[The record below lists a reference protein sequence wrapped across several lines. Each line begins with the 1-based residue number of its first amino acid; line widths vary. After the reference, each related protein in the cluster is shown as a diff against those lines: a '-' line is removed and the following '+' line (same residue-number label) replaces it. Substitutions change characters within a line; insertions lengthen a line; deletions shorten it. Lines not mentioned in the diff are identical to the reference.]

1 MIKDHIKAIIFDMD
15 GVIVDSEPL
24 HKESFLQI
32 WKELGYENN
41 HGIHFPDFYGTSDRT
56 VWKAFI
62 DKHQPKMH
70 IDELISLRKQR
81 LIKLLRDKKPIFDGV
96 LPLIQHLASYC
107 PIGLA
112 TGSVHHIIDEIL
124 KMDEL
129 RQYFRCIVS
138 SEDVSLPKP
147 SPEIFLLA
155 SKKLNVEP
163 KYCCV
168 IEDTINGVK
177 AGKAAGMYV
186 VAITNTFSIHQLSK
200 SGADL
205 VCQSYTEITNNL
217 PF

>member
-70 IDELISLRKQR
+70 IDELILLRKQR

-124 KMDEL
+124 KMDDL
-129 RQYFRCIVS
+129 RQYFRCIIS

-155 SKKLNVEP
+155 SKKLNIEP

>member
-1 MIKDHIKAIIFDMD
+1 MIKDQIKAIIFDMD

-24 HKESFLQI
+24 HKESFLQV
-32 WKELGYENN
+32 WEELGYGNN
-41 HGIHFPDFYGTSDRT
+41 HGINFSDFYGTSDRT

-62 DKHQPKMH
+62 DKHKPKMH
-70 IDELISLRKQR
+70 IDELILLRKKR

-107 PIGLA
+107 SIGLA
-112 TGSVHHIIDEIL
+112 SGSVHHIIDEIL

-177 AGKAAGMYV
+177 AGKAAGMNV
-186 VAITNTFSIHQLSK
+186 VAITNTFSIDQLSK

-205 VCQSYTEITNNL
+205 VCQSYNEITKNL

>member
-1 MIKDHIKAIIFDMD
+1 MIKDQIKAIIFDMD

-24 HKESFLQI
+24 HKESFLQV
-32 WKELGYENN
+32 WEELGYGNN
-41 HGIHFPDFYGTSDRT
+41 HGINFSDFYGTSDRT

-62 DKHQPKMH
+62 DKHKPKMH
-70 IDELISLRKQR
+70 IDELILLRKQR
-81 LIKLLRDKKPIFDGV
+81 LIKLLSDKKPIFDGV

-112 TGSVHHIIDEIL
+112 SGSVHHIIDEVL

-138 SEDVSLPKP
+138 SEDVSIPKP

-177 AGKAAGMYV
+177 AGKAAGMNV
-186 VAITNTFSIHQLSK
+186 VAITNTFSIDQLSK

-205 VCQSYTEITNNL
+205 VCQSYNEITKNL

>member
-1 MIKDHIKAIIFDMD
+1 
-15 GVIVDSEPL
+15 
-24 HKESFLQI
+24 
-32 WKELGYENN
+32 
-41 HGIHFPDFYGTSDRT
+41 
-56 VWKAFI
+56 
-62 DKHQPKMH
+62 
-70 IDELISLRKQR
+70 
-81 LIKLLRDKKPIFDGV
+81 
-96 LPLIQHLASYC
+96 LIQHLASYC

-186 VAITNTFSIHQLSK
+186 VAITNTFSIDQLSK

>member
-1 MIKDHIKAIIFDMD
+1 MIKDQIKAIIFDMD

-24 HKESFLQI
+24 HKESFLQV
-32 WKELGYENN
+32 WKELGYGNK
-41 HGIHFPDFYGTSDRT
+41 HGINFSDFYGTSDRT

-62 DKHQPKMH
+62 DKHKPKMH
-70 IDELISLRKQR
+70 IDELVLLRKKR

-112 TGSVHHIIDEIL
+112 SGSVHHIIDEVL

-177 AGKAAGMYV
+177 AGKAAGMNV
-186 VAITNTFSIHQLSK
+186 LAITNTFPIDQLTK

-205 VCQSYTEITNNL
+205 VCQSYTEINKIL
-217 PF
+217 SI

>member
-1 MIKDHIKAIIFDMD
+1 MIKDQIKAIIFDMD

-24 HKESFLQI
+24 HKESFLQV
-32 WKELGYENN
+32 WKELGYGNN

-70 IDELISLRKQR
+70 IDELILLREQR
-81 LIKLLRDKKPIFDGV
+81 LIKLLREKKPIFDGV
-96 LPLIQHLASYC
+96 LPLIQHLTSYY

-138 SEDVSLPKP
+138 SEDVSMPKP

-155 SKKLNVEP
+155 SEILNVEP

-177 AGKAAGMYV
+177 AGKAAGMNV
-186 VAITNTFSIHQLSK
+186 VAITNTFSIDQLSK

-205 VCQSYTEITNNL
+205 VCQSYTEIIKNL

>member
-1 MIKDHIKAIIFDMD
+1 MIKDQIKAIIFDMD

-24 HKESFLQI
+24 HKESFLQV

-41 HGIHFPDFYGTSDRT
+41 HSIHFPDFYGTSDRT

-70 IDELISLRKQR
+70 IDELILLREQR
-81 LIKLLRDKKPIFDGV
+81 LIKLLREKKPIFDGV
-96 LPLIQHLASYC
+96 LPLIQHLTSYY

-138 SEDVSLPKP
+138 SEDVSMPKP

-155 SKKLNVEP
+155 SEILNVEP

-177 AGKAAGMYV
+177 AGKAAGMNV
-186 VAITNTFSIHQLSK
+186 LAITNTFPIDQLTK

-205 VCQSYTEITNNL
+205 VCQSYTEINKIL
-217 PF
+217 SI

>member
-1 MIKDHIKAIIFDMD
+1 MIKDQIKAIIFDMD

-24 HKESFLQI
+24 HKESFLQV
-32 WKELGYENN
+32 WEELGYGNN
-41 HGIHFPDFYGTSDRT
+41 HGINFSDFYGTSDRT

-62 DKHQPKMH
+62 DKHKPKMH
-70 IDELISLRKQR
+70 IDELILLRKKR

-112 TGSVHHIIDEIL
+112 SGSVHHIIDEIL

-168 IEDTINGVK
+168 IEDTIKGVIFYMVQIFTTLK
-177 AGKAAGMYV
+177 KF
-186 VAITNTFSIHQLSK
+186 INFSKKIRFHLK
-200 SGADL
+200 LFIKDKL
-205 VCQSYTEITNNL
+205 LII
-217 PF
+217 

>member
-1 MIKDHIKAIIFDMD
+1 MIKDQIKAIIFDMD

-24 HKESFLQI
+24 HKESFLQV
-32 WKELGYENN
+32 WKELGYGNK
-41 HGIHFPDFYGTSDRT
+41 HGINFSDFYGTSDRT

-62 DKHQPKMH
+62 HKHKPKMH
-70 IDELISLRKQR
+70 IDELILLHKQR
-81 LIKLLRDKKPIFDGV
+81 LIKLLSDKKPIFDGV

-112 TGSVHHIIDEIL
+112 SGSVHHVIDEIL

-138 SEDVSLPKP
+138 SEDVCLPKP

-177 AGKAAGMYV
+177 AGKAAGMTV
-186 VAITNTFSIHQLSK
+186 VAITNTFSIDQLSK

-205 VCQSYTEITNNL
+205 VCQNYIEITKNL

>member
-1 MIKDHIKAIIFDMD
+1 MIKDQIKAIIFDMD

-24 HKESFLQI
+24 HKESFLQV
-32 WKELGYENN
+32 WKELGYGNK
-41 HGIHFPDFYGTSDRT
+41 HGINFSDFYGTSDRT

-62 DKHQPKMH
+62 DKHKPKMH
-70 IDELISLRKQR
+70 IDELILLRKKR

-112 TGSVHHIIDEIL
+112 SGSVHHIIDEIL

-168 IEDTINGVK
+168 IEDTINGIK
-177 AGKAAGMYV
+177 AGKAAGMNV
-186 VAITNTFSIHQLSK
+186 
-200 SGADL
+200 
-205 VCQSYTEITNNL
+205 
-217 PF
+217 

>member
-1 MIKDHIKAIIFDMD
+1 MD

-24 HKESFLQI
+24 HKESFLQV
-32 WKELGYENN
+32 WQNLGYGNN
-41 HGIHFPDFYGTSDRT
+41 HGINFADFYGTSDRT

-62 DKHQPKMH
+62 DKHQPKIH
-70 IDELISLRKQR
+70 IDELMLLRKQR
-81 LIKLLRDKKPIFDGV
+81 LIELLRDKKPIFDGV

-112 TGSVHHIIDEIL
+112 TGSVHPIIDEVL
-124 KMDEL
+124 KMEEL

-138 SEDVSLPKP
+138 SEDVSMPKP

-155 SKKLNVEP
+155 SKQLNIAA

-177 AGKAAGMYV
+177 AGKAAGMKV
-186 VAITNTFSIHQLSK
+186 VAITNTFSIEQLTK

-205 VCQSYTEITNNL
+205 VCQSYTEITKNL
-217 PF
+217 SF

>member
-1 MIKDHIKAIIFDMD
+1 MIKDQIKAIIFDMD

-24 HKESFLQI
+24 HKESFLQV
-32 WKELGYENN
+32 WEELGYGNN
-41 HGIHFPDFYGTSDRT
+41 HGINFSDFYGTSDRT

-62 DKHQPKMH
+62 DKHKPKMH
-70 IDELISLRKQR
+70 IDELILLRKKR

-112 TGSVHHIIDEIL
+112 SGSVHHIIDEIL

-155 SKKLNVEP
+155 SKKLNVDP

-177 AGKAAGMYV
+177 AGKAAGMNV
-186 VAITNTFSIHQLSK
+186 VAITNTFSIDQLSK

-205 VCQSYTEITNNL
+205 VCQSYIEITKNL

>member
-1 MIKDHIKAIIFDMD
+1 MIKDQIKAIIFDMD

-24 HKESFLQI
+24 HKESFLQV
-32 WKELGYENN
+32 WKELGYGNI
-41 HGIHFPDFYGTSDRT
+41 HGINFSDFYGTSDRT

-62 DKHQPKMH
+62 DKHKPKMH
-70 IDELISLRKQR
+70 IDELILLRKKR

-112 TGSVHHIIDEIL
+112 SGSVHHIIDEVL

-177 AGKAAGMYV
+177 AGKAAGMNV
-186 VAITNTFSIHQLSK
+186 VAITNTFSIDQLSK

-205 VCQSYTEITNNL
+205 VCQSYNEITKNL

>member
-70 IDELISLRKQR
+70 IDELILLRKQR

-129 RQYFRCIVS
+129 RQYFRCIIS
-138 SEDVSLPKP
+138 SEDVSMPKP
-147 SPEIFLLA
+147 SPDIFLLA

-177 AGKAAGMYV
+177 AGKAAGMNV
-186 VAITNTFSIHQLSK
+186 VAITNTFSIHQLTK

-205 VCQSYTEITNNL
+205 VCQSYTEITENL